1 MKNLKKTFCLITC
14 LAVLIS
20 AFSLFAVSSSAQEA
34 VCVWDGTVADSFAGG
49 SGTVSDPYLIST
61 PSQLA
66 YFASDSNEKYSTAGI
81 YYKLTDDIYMN
92 IVIKN
97 DFERKN
103 AWVNNQVWF
112 NGNFNGDGHI
122 IYGLYVSE
130 SAAAEYAGFIP
141 KINIGCVRNL
151 GISHSDITA
160 KGDCG
165 SVAGYVQVHNEWT
178 WDENEVILT
187 EQCFSDK
194 TVSIKGNCAG
204 GIIGRAYNGNN
215 WNCNWGRR
223 FFVRN
228 CYSAAEVKGGKASAI
243 VGYIFANRFGVQNC
257 YTVTDKNI
265 LQYQWLNPGNENYT
279 YYHSNNYAVSAQSS
293 ISAAI
298 TLENII
304 GEAAKANMPGFDF
317 DNIWR
322 TVEGGYP
329 ELRIFPEK
337 TPEPVKG
344 DVDGDG
350 KLGSEDLI
358 ILRKILLSA
367 FGSETPESA
376 DVNGNGEV
384 DILDLIILKKM
395 LVQM

>member
-1 MKNLKKTFCLITC
+1 MEL
-14 LAVLIS
+14 
-20 AFSLFAVSSSAQEA
+20 
-34 VCVWDGTVADSFAGG
+34 
-49 SGTVSDPYLIST
+49 
-61 PSQLA
+61 
-66 YFASDSNEKYSTAGI
+66 
-81 YYKLTDDIYMN
+81 
-92 IVIKN
+92 
-97 DFERKN
+97 
-103 AWVNNQVWF
+103 
-112 NGNFNGDGHI
+112 H
-122 IYGLYVSE
+122 
-130 SAAAEYAGFIP
+130 
-141 KINIGCVRNL
+141 
-151 GISHSDITA
+151 
-160 KGDCG
+160 
-165 SVAGYVQVHNEWT
+165 
-178 WDENEVILT
+178 
-187 EQCFSDK
+187 
-194 TVSIKGNCAG
+194 
-204 GIIGRAYNGNN
+204 
-215 WNCNWGRR
+215 WGRR

-228 CYSAAEVKGGKASAI
+228 CYSAAEVKGEKASAI

-265 LQYQWLNPGNENYT
+265 LQHQWLNKGNENYT
-279 YYHSNNYAVSAQSS
+279 YYHGNNYAVSAQSS

-298 TLENII
+298 TLENIT

-367 FGSETPESA
+367 FGGETPESA